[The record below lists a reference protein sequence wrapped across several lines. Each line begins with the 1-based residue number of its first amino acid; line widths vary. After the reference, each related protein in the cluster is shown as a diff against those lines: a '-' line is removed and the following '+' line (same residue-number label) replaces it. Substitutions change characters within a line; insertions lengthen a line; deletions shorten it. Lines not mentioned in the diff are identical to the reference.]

1 MFIFSSVLDASYCI
15 VHIQILVIQ
24 RKRCI
29 VKMNNPQNTPHTGHR
44 RFARLDAHSSTEPE
58 NKVQGTLLLDVV
70 VGEGASVLQLL
81 PCKDETLL
89 VRRNSLLVLDLG
101 LDILNSVRW
110 LHLQSDGLASESL
123 DKDLHPSAQP
133 QDQVQSALLLD
144 VVVRKCAPIFQ
155 LLPSKDETLLVR
167 GNALLVLNLRLHVL
181 NGVGRFH
188 LQGDSLASQ
197 GLDKDLHSSAQSQ
210 DQVQG
215 ALLLDVVVGEGAA
228 VLQLLPSKD
237 ETLLIRGNALLVLDL
252 CLHILDSIRRLHFQR
267 DSLPSQSL
275 HKDLHLGLLLS
286 EQVLEPIEQL

>member
-81 PCKDETLL
+81 PSKYETLL

-123 DKDLHPSAQP
+123 DKDLHPSTEP

-144 VVVRKCAPIFQ
+144 VVVRQGAPIFQ

-167 GNALLVLNLRLHVL
+167 GNALLVL
-181 NGVGRFH
+181 
-188 LQGDSLASQ
+188 
-197 GLDKDLHSSAQSQ
+197 
-210 DQVQG
+210 
-215 ALLLDVVVGEGAA
+215 
-228 VLQLLPSKD
+228 
-237 ETLLIRGNALLVLDL
+237 DL
-252 CLHILDSIRRLHFQR
+252 CLHILYSIRRLHFQR
-267 DSLPSQSL
+267 DSLPSQGL
-275 HKDLHLGLLLS
+275 HKDLHLGYLRS
-286 EQVLEPIEQL
+286 EQLVK